1 MAQEATVA
9 HKSNGHEEEKEPR
22 RIDVDFHGDRFQI
35 PQDMEMDEAINA
47 LTRYRDEQ
55 KTAITISESV
65 RAFPLDGAV
74 AFQKALKER
83 YGWTT
88 LTPSFGFWGK
98 KINPTMIGVEV
109 ALNETI
115 QVPWGRCQVPK
126 IDGEL
131 ITDWGEDDEIP
142 VFILKANVLV
152 KDKKALAEIAASVRK
167 FVATESIY
175 RGQAIKI
182 NFRDGDGDRKTF
194 DPAFSPKFLDL
205 NKYAKQKIVYAEVT
219 ERMIRTNLF
228 NPVIYTERCRAQK
241 IPLKRG
247 VLLEGRYG
255 TGKTLTAHSLA
266 KACVEHGWTFLYVQ
280 DVRDLDLAMKF
291 ARMYSPC
298 VLFAEDVDRMIPA
311 TERTPDTDRVLN
323 TLDGVESKNVEIMTV
338 LTTNNVGNIHPA
350 FLRPGRIDTVIKIA
364 PPDDK
369 AMVALVREY
378 GRNLKGESI
387 IDADDQ
393 RIMTAVR
400 GLSNTNASFVQ
411 EAVERAKLSAIGN
424 CEGDLKITGDD
435 IEIAVESLKSHLEM
449 VCPDAGIPDDCE
461 ETVIDPMKMAFH
473 CLLDQF
479 AFHILQK
486 IVNPKT
492 LEKIVVKTAKKMGRP
507 RGGGSFNPN

>member
-1 MAQEATVA
+1 MAQESAVA
-9 HKSNGHEEEKEPR
+9 HKSNGQDDDAKKEPR

-35 PQDMEMDEAINA
+35 PQDMEMDEAIDA

-55 KTAITISESV
+55 KTSISICEEV

-88 LTPSFGFWGK
+88 LTPTFGFFGK
-98 KINPTMIGVEV
+98 KFNPQMIGVEI
-109 ALNETI
+109 ALGETI
-115 QVPWGRCQVPK
+115 QVPWGKCQVPK

-142 VFILKANVLV
+142 IFMLKANVLM

-167 FVATESIY
+167 FVQTESIY

-182 NFRDGDGDRKTF
+182 NFRDSEGDRKSF
-194 DPAFSPKFLDL
+194 NPAFSPKFLDL
-205 NKYAKQKIVYAEVT
+205 NKYANQKIVYAETT
-219 ERMIRTNLF
+219 ERMISTNLF
-228 NPVIYTERCRAQK
+228 NPVVYTERCRKQK

-266 KACVEHGWTFLYVQ
+266 KACVQNGWTFLYVE

-291 ARMYSPC
+291 ARMYQPC

-311 TERTPDTDRVLN
+311 TERTADTDRVLN

-350 FLRPGRIDTVIKIA
+350 FLRPGRIDTVIKIE

-378 GRNLKGESI
+378 GRNAKGESI
-387 IDADDQ
+387 VDSSDEE
-393 RIMTAVR
+393 IMTAVR
-400 GLSNTNASFVQ
+400 GLRNTNASFVQ
-411 EAVERAKLSAIGN
+411 EAVERAKLSAIGHS
-424 CEGDLKITGDD
+424 EELKIKGSD
-435 IEIAVESLKSHLEM
+435 IEVAVTSLKSHLEI
-449 VCPDAGIPDDCE
+449 VCPEAGMMDME
-461 ETVIDPMKMAFH
+461 ETTIDPLKMGLH
-473 CLLDQF
+473 VLMDQF
-479 AFHILQK
+479 AFHILNK

-507 RGGGSFNPN
+507 RGGGSFSQN